1 MCFTFLWAVLLNSL
15 APAHAE
21 AQTLE
26 RIAATKTVRIGFVAN
41 QAPFA
46 SKDSNGAPAGY
57 AIEICG
63 KVVSAIN
70 QKLGGAQA
78 VYVETSLADAFEAVA
93 SDKVDLLCGAVTI
106 TLGRRAIVDFSAP
119 FFLTGASAAL
129 RADSPRDLRELF
141 LAERTISPPRSPTLR
156 PFAASRVGVRADTTT
171 EAVLRRAVLDGGY
184 ETEVLR
190 YANHADG
197 MAALASREI
206 DAYFADRALL
216 LGAIDHARNTADFV
230 LASRLFT
237 TEQYGIAM
245 KRGDSDL
252 RLLVDRSLSEF
263 YATPEFADLLAGY
276 FGNEA
281 SSLRKQIQTYA
292 IPE

>member
-1 MCFTFLWAVLLNSL
+1 V
-15 APAHAE
+15 
-21 AQTLE
+21 
-26 RIAATKTVRIGFVAN
+26 
-41 QAPFA
+41 
-46 SKDSNGAPAGY
+46 
-57 AIEICG
+57 
-63 KVVSAIN
+63 
-70 QKLGGAQA
+70 
-78 VYVETSLADAFEAVA
+78 
-93 SDKVDLLCGAVTI
+93 
-106 TLGRRAIVDFSAP
+106 
-119 FFLTGASAAL
+119 L
-129 RADSPRDLRELF
+129 RADSPRDLREFF

>member
-1 MCFTFLWAVLLNSL
+1 MASC
-15 APAHAE
+15 PAG

-26 RIAATKTVRIGFVAN
+26 RIVETKTVRIGFVAD

-46 SKDSNGAPAGY
+46 SQGGNGAPAGY
-57 AIEICG
+57 AIDLCG
-63 KVVSAIN
+63 KVVAAIN
-70 QKLGGAQA
+70 EDLGEAHA
-78 VYVETSLADAFEAVA
+78 VYVETSLADAFDAVA
-93 SDKVDLLCGAVTI
+93 SDRVDLLCGAVTI
-106 TLGRRAIVDFSAP
+106 TLGRRALVDFSAP

-141 LAERTISPPRSPTLR
+141 LAERTVSPPRSPSLR
-156 PFAASRVGVRADTTT
+156 PFAASRVGVRAATTT
-171 EAVLRRAVLDGGY
+171 EAVLRQAVLDGGY
-184 ETEVLR
+184 ETEVLG
-190 YANHADG
+190 YATHAEGLD
-197 MAALASREI
+197 ALASRQI

-216 LGAIDHARNTADFV
+216 LGLIDRSGNPDELV

-263 YATPEFADLLAGY
+263 YASREFSELLAGY

-281 SSLRKQIQTYA
+281 PSLRKQIQTYA

>member
-1 MCFTFLWAVLLNSL
+1 
-15 APAHAE
+15 
-21 AQTLE
+21 
-26 RIAATKTVRIGFVAN
+26 
-41 QAPFA
+41 
-46 SKDSNGAPAGY
+46 
-57 AIEICG
+57 
-63 KVVSAIN
+63 
-70 QKLGGAQA
+70 
-78 VYVETSLADAFEAVA
+78 
-93 SDKVDLLCGAVTI
+93 
-106 TLGRRAIVDFSAP
+106 
-119 FFLTGASAAL
+119 
-129 RADSPRDLRELF
+129 
-141 LAERTISPPRSPTLR
+141 
-156 PFAASRVGVRADTTT
+156 
-171 EAVLRRAVLDGGY
+171 
-184 ETEVLR
+184 
-190 YANHADG
+190 